1 MSSSMNVSNG
11 ANTFCQGSLWNQTM
25 MWEKDVP
32 DLTECFQTSI
42 LPAILLFT
50 LMLFSS
56 YEISMYISHRKKK
69 KQTIGFNWYNITKLV
84 IIISLLIVDIVKL
97 CYMITVHFRP
107 DENDVYPSN
116 YFYVVVFLI
125 CHIISFVLLLTS
137 LHFGLRR
144 SFAQFL
150 FYFLS
155 VICDVIV
162 LRSSILNHQN
172 LDPMMILIGVHL
184 TFDIM
189 MFILSSM
196 IDYAMGSLEKGNIK
210 DENSCPLL
218 SANLPSK
225 LTFAW
230 VTPLI
235 WKGLQDTLQPSMLWN
250 LHPNI
255 MSKAATNRFEKFYKG
270 NDYICTSILRSL
282 IKAFGKE
289 FGLASFIQVFVV
301 VVSTAAP
308 QLQKQI
314 IIFVRHKYILKD
326 PQAYLWKGLLFAFLL
341 FSTALFLNICNG
353 QYNHRIYD
361 ISLKIRASL
370 SNSIYK
376 KALKLSCAERNEK
389 SVGEIVNLTELDVA
403 MITVRYF
410 KSRCILGC
418 YKT

>member
-1 MSSSMNVSNG
+1 MPLPANVSDG
-11 ANTFCQGSLWNQTM
+11 ASTFCQGPLWNQTM
-25 MWEKDVP
+25 MWEEDVP

-42 LPAILLFT
+42 LPLIPLCTLL
-50 LMLFSS
+50 LFSS
-56 YEISMYISHRKKK
+56 YEISMYMSHRKKK

-84 IIISLLIVDIVKL
+84 TIISLSIVDIVKL
-97 CYMITVHFRP
+97 CYIITVDFRP
-107 DENDVYPSN
+107 EGNLVYPSN
-116 YFYVVVFLI
+116 YFYVVMVLI

-137 LHFGLRR
+137 LRFGLRR
-144 SFAQFL
+144 SFSQFL

-155 VICDVIV
+155 IICDIIV

-172 LDPMMILIGVHL
+172 LDPMMIIIGVHL
-184 TFDIM
+184 TFNIM

-196 IDYAMGSLEKGNIK
+196 IDYAIGSLEKGNIK

-250 LHPNI
+250 LHPTI
-255 MSKAATNRFEKFYKG
+255 MSKVATNRFEKFYTG
-270 NDYICTSILRSL
+270 NNSNGTSILRSL

-289 FGLASFIQVFVV
+289 FGLASIIQVFVV

-314 IIFVRHKYILKD
+314 IIFVRQKYILKD
-326 PQAYLWKGLLFAFLL
+326 PQAYLWKGMLFSFLL

-353 QYNHRIYD
+353 QYNHRIYL

-376 KALKLSCAERNEK
+376 KTLKLSCTERNER
-389 SVGEIVNLTELDVA
+389 SVGEVVNLTELDVG
-403 MITVRYF
+403 MITVRYVN
-410 KSRCILGC
+410 S
-418 YKT
+418 